1 MSEPQSE
8 AQQRLAWIG
17 GAMVLLIALVA
28 LGAPWLSPYDPVRAV
43 ADSFGEPF
51 APQPGHWLGTDEL
64 GRDVLSRLIYG
75 ARVSLIIAGS
85 ATLIAMS
92 VGTAV
97 GLLAGYF
104 GRHVDT
110 VLMRLTDVVLALPDL
125 LLALALVA
133 IIGPGLISILIV
145 IGLVSW
151 SGIARTVRAEVLTLR
166 ERDFMLAA
174 SALGAHPTRIIV
186 RHLLPNALPTIIVM
200 AALATSGAIV
210 LDAGLSYL
218 GLGVPVPTPSWGRM
232 LSDSQ
237 IFYRTAPWLMLF
249 PGLAIVFAVVGF
261 NFLGY
266 GLLARFERRS
276 A

>member
-1 MSEPQSE
+1 
-8 AQQRLAWIG
+8 
-17 GAMVLLIALVA
+17 
-28 LGAPWLSPYDPVRAV
+28 